1 MDENRN
7 CSTNDDN
14 LASDIDWIKIKK
26 LYLGLEK
33 EVSSTNNSG
42 YMFIKKKEVDYM
54 TSSEE
59 MISTLVSKINSGGYF
74 ILIKSL
80 YQGLG
85 EEDF

>member
-1 MDENRN
+1 
-7 CSTNDDN
+7 
-14 LASDIDWIKIKK
+14 
-26 LYLGLEK
+26 
-33 EVSSTNNSG
+33 
-42 YMFIKKKEVDYM
+42 M

-74 ILIKSL
+74 ILIKSI